1 MFYICLANVLTLY
14 NQCKGL
20 LKHSLC
26 TIRMHGRLVALS
38 CFVLNILNA
47 AFDKAIAHLCWWK
60 VHQNLVVS
68 HRSQI
73 LLKLSATR
81 RLLPIIPNRNLYN
94 NGGILLPDVNDWT
107 SNLCYSVCVDRIVFQ
122 SSVYVV

>member
-60 VHQNLVVS
+60 MHQNLVVS

-94 NGGILLPDVNDWT
+94 NGGILLPDVKDWT